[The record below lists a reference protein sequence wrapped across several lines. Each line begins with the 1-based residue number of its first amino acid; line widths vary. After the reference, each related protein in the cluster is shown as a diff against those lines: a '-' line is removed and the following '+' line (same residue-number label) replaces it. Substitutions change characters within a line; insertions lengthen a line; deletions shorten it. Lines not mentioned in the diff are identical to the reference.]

1 MALLME
7 TEPVPLR
14 EDSEGVIRVGGTR
27 VTLDT
32 ILTAYMKGSTP
43 EQIAQDYS
51 SLATAD
57 IYAAIAYY
65 LRHREEVEEYLLR
78 RRELSDAVRKEFQER
93 FPAEGLRERL
103 ESRLR

>member
-1 MALLME
+1 MALLAK

-14 EDSEGVIRVGGTR
+14 EDADGVIRVGGTR

-32 ILTAYMKGSTP
+32 VLTAYMRGSTP

-51 SLATAD
+51 ALQVAD
-57 IYAAIAYY
+57 IDAAIADY
-65 LRHREEVEEYLLR
+65 LRHREEVENYLER
-78 RRELSDAVRKEFQER
+78 RHRVAEAVRERFKER

-103 ESRLR
+103 ERRLR

>member
-1 MALLME
+1 MAVL
-7 TEPVPLR
+7 TRSEPVPLQ
-14 EDSEGVIRVGGTR
+14 EDADGVIRVGGTR

-32 ILTAYMKGSTP
+32 VLSAYRSGGTP

-51 SLATAD
+51 SLDTAD

-65 LRHREEVEEYLLR
+65 VRHREEVEEYLQR
-78 RRELSDAVRKEFQER
+78 RRELADAVRREIEER
-93 FPAEGLRERL
+93 FPREGLRERL

>member
-1 MALLME
+1 MALLAQ
-7 TEPVPLR
+7 TEPIPLR
-14 EDSEGVIRVGGTR
+14 EDADGVIRVGGTR

-32 ILTAYMKGSTP
+32 VLTAYMRGSTP

-51 SLATAD
+51 ALQVAD

-65 LRHREEVEEYLLR
+65 LRHREDVEDYLER
-78 RRELSDAVRKEFQER
+78 RHRMAEAVRARFKER

-103 ESRLR
+103 EKRLR

>member
-1 MALLME
+1 MALLPK

-14 EDSEGVIRVGGTR
+14 EDADGVIRVGGTR

-32 ILTAYMKGSTP
+32 VLTAYMRGSTP

-51 SLATAD
+51 SLQIAD

-65 LRHREEVEEYLLR
+65 LRHRSEVDEYLDR
-78 RRELSDAVRKEFQER
+78 RRQISEATREKFRAR

-103 ESRLR
+103 ERRLR

>member
-1 MALLME
+1 MAVL
-7 TEPVPLR
+7 TRSEPVPLL
-14 EDSEGVIRVGGTR
+14 EDAEGVIRVGGTR

-32 ILTAYMKGSTP
+32 VLSAYRGGSTP

-51 SLATAD
+51 SLDTAD

-65 LRHREEVEEYLLR
+65 LRHREEVEQYLER
-78 RRELSDAVRKEFQER
+78 RRELADAVRREIEER
-93 FPAEGLRERL
+93 FPRAGLRERL

>member
-1 MALLME
+1 MALLPK

-14 EDSEGVIRVGGTR
+14 EDTDGVIRVGGTR

-32 ILTAYMKGSTP
+32 VLTAYMRGSTP

-51 SLATAD
+51 SLQIAD

-65 LRHREEVEEYLLR
+65 LRHREEVEEYLDR
-78 RRELSDAVRKEFQER
+78 RRQVSEAAREEFRAR
-93 FPAEGLRERL
+93 FPVAPTPPPRG
-103 ESRLR
+103 